1 MDAIFTSIQFIAN
14 NHQAQNRFSLIHQ
27 VTCNHMIMENFST
40 KSGFQFVL
48 LKCCLVD
55 LSNKQLTRNLIL
67 SGPTQ
72 VPEQFMSQKIKK
84 KIIVATHRNQYFKL
98 NDNSS
103 FQPGN
108 DNLKE
113 KKVEEK
119 RETYPKPSSDQTV
132 ECIPLAV

>member
-1 MDAIFTSIQFIAN
+1 
-14 NHQAQNRFSLIHQ
+14 
-27 VTCNHMIMENFST
+27 
-40 KSGFQFVL
+40 
-48 LKCCLVD
+48 
-55 LSNKQLTRNLIL
+55 
-67 SGPTQ
+67 
-72 VPEQFMSQKIKK
+72 MSQKIKK